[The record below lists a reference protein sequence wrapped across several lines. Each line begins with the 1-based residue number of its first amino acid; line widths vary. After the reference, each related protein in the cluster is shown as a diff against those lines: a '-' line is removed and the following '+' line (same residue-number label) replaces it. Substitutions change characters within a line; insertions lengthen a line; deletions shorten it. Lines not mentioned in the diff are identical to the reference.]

1 MDGSPSSVKEPSV
14 AKCSLFRRLVVC
26 NGGRHLWSLLFWS
39 VFWRDAFSFSGLLG
53 PPNYVFSF
61 LLDSW
66 FLRLVIFAAEIFDD
80 SADFICVCILQLV
93 GQFSKRVMTVWFSFG
108 WRQNLP
114 SVNQGLFKRLL
125 FAVFKSLH
133 GIAKAA
139 VALLAKPTLLAG
151 LTALQASFC
160 FCVHAKHFFMFFC
173 RCKSVSDKDLRN

>member
-1 MDGSPSSVKEPSV
+1 V

-26 NGGRHLWSLLFWS
+26 NGGRHLWSLLFRS
-39 VFWRDAFSFSGLLG
+39 VFWRDAFSFSGLLCLAG
-53 PPNYVFSF
+53 HVVCF

-66 FLRLVIFAAEIFDD
+66 FLRLFILAAEIFDD
-80 SADFICVCILQLV
+80 FANFICVCILQLV
-93 GQFSKRVMTVWFSFG
+93 GQFSKRVVTVWFSFC

-114 SVNQGLFKRLL
+114 GLHQSLLKRLL
-125 FAVFKSLH
+125 FSVFKSLH

-151 LTALQASFC
+151 LTALQTSLC

-173 RCKSVSDKDLRN
+173 RCKSVSDKDLRD

>member
-1 MDGSPSSVKEPSV
+1 MARCSVSERVVVFNGS
-14 AKCSLFRRLVVC
+14 
-26 NGGRHLWSLLFWS
+26 GHLWSELFS
-39 VFWRDAFSFSGLLG
+39 FVFWRDAFALCG
-53 PPNYVFSF
+53 PLRLAYHVVSF

-66 FLRLVIFAAEIFDD
+66 FLILFIFAAEIFDD
-80 SADFICVCILQLV
+80 FAYFICACVLQLV
-93 GQFSKRVMTVWFSFG
+93 RQFAKRVVTVWFSFG

-125 FAVFKSLH
+125 FSVFKSLH

-151 LTALQASFC
+151 LTALEASLC
-160 FCVHAKHFFMFFC
+160 FCVHAKHFFMFFF